1 MKLFDPTVELHFFA
15 NNILHKITG
24 LQMDFDI
31 VSSNDDKPNQAKIVV
46 YQLAEKTRNMFT
58 EQHQGIEFHAGY
70 SGKPKLIFRGVTTNV
85 LHVNNDTDWQ
95 TIIYAGDGQKEYTSN
110 HFNKSYSKGTP
121 IIKILADLA
130 LALGI
135 PFESNYTGSDVLL
148 RGETYSGLVKDVLQ
162 EITDDYFLRWAILN
176 GQLEIT
182 EPGQPTLSRVAVK
195 VLNADTGLIGSPIVT
210 ERTATT
216 KKKRKG
222 KKKKAEERIIG
233 IQATALM
240 IPEIKPNSIVAIQS
254 IQLISSGLGKLM
266 EVKIPK
272 ITAIGV
278 YLVDRVRYIGNNYGG
293 RFDVELEADLT
304 QVAV

>member
-1 MKLFDPTVELHFFA
+1 
-15 NNILHKITG
+15 
-24 LQMDFDI
+24 
-31 VSSNDDKPNQAKIVV
+31 
-46 YQLAEKTRNMFT
+46 
-58 EQHQGIEFHAGY
+58 
-70 SGKPKLIFRGVTTNV
+70 
-85 LHVNNDTDWQ
+85 
-95 TIIYAGDGQKEYTSN
+95 
-110 HFNKSYSKGTP
+110 
-121 IIKILADLA
+121 
-130 LALGI
+130 
-135 PFESNYTGSDVLL
+135 
-148 RGETYSGLVKDVLQ
+148 
-162 EITDDYFLRWAILN
+162 
-176 GQLEIT
+176 
-182 EPGQPTLSRVAVK
+182 LSRVAVK